1 MYIHDD
7 TMKARQDE
15 LLRVAAR
22 DRLAVTVRRARRTA
36 ATEPARHGAPAGFRL
51 LAWVHVR

>member
-1 MYIHDD
+1 MYFHDH

-15 LLRVAAR
+15 LLRAAAR
-22 DRLAVTVRRARRTA
+22 DRLAATARRARRTA
-36 ATEPARHGAPAGFRL
+36 ATAGRGTPAGFRL